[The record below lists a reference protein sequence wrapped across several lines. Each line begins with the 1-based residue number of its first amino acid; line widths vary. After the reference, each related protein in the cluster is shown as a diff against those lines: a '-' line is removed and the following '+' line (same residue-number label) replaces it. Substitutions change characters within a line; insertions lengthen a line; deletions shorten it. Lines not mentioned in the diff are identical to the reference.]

1 MKIDYQQIV
10 FTAREK
16 AELLTKTHDAELA
29 PTEIAGHTVATL
41 VSPGT
46 ELNGSYIPDRP
57 DRKFPREPGY
67 AAAFVVDQVGADLEG
82 ISVGDVRYCMGKH
95 ASYQIAEV
103 STTLPVP
110 DGLDPAIAIYA
121 RLMGVSMTTLVTTA
135 ARPPDAV
142 VVTGLG
148 PVGLLAAQN
157 FNANGYTV
165 IGCDP
170 DAERRE
176 LAGRLG
182 INEAVANVADVS
194 AAGSVALLLDCSG
207 HEAAVVEGAKVVR
220 KRGEVVLVGAPWSRR
235 TELHAHELLNTIF
248 FNYIDVRSGWE
259 WELPRQPDEF
269 RHRSIFGNFATAL
282 NWLAQGKVRVDGIG
296 LRTRPDGAQ
305 AAYQSLLHRKCE
317 CPTIIFDWNA
327 G

>member
-10 FTAREK
+10 FTAWEK

-29 PTEIAGHTVATL
+29 PTEVAGHTVATL

-67 AAAFVVDQVGADLEG
+67 AAAFVVDQVGIEVEG

-157 FNANGYTV
+157 FNTNGYTV

-194 AAGSVALLLDCSG
+194 AAGSVALLLD
-207 HEAAVVEGAKVVR
+207 
-220 KRGEVVLVGAPWSRR
+220 
-235 TELHAHELLNTIF
+235 
-248 FNYIDVRSGWE
+248 
-259 WELPRQPDEF
+259 
-269 RHRSIFGNFATAL
+269 
-282 NWLAQGKVRVDGIG
+282 
-296 LRTRPDGAQ
+296 
-305 AAYQSLLHRKCE
+305 
-317 CPTIIFDWNA
+317 
-327 G
+327 